1 MTGRTVAEP
10 ARQVPLYG
18 EYEVAVLGVGPAGI
32 AASTS
37 AARHGART
45 LLIEH
50 YGFLGGMG
58 TAAGVTNFCGL
69 HANVHGEM
77 RRVVQGI
84 ASDLLA
90 RIDRLDGLNAPHLIL
105 GKILAQAY
113 DTAAY
118 KIAADDLLAA
128 HKVDVLFHALGA
140 GVVMQDE
147 RRIDALMVET
157 KARRQAVRAG
167 IFIDCSGDGD
177 LAAWAGAP
185 FEVGD
190 HDGGMLYPS
199 MMFRL
204 NGIDPDRA

>member
-1 MTGRTVAEP
+1 MKTIQEP
-10 ARQVPLYG
+10 ARKFPST
-18 EYEVAVLGVGPAGI
+18 ANTKSPCSAAAPPGI
-32 AASTS
+32 AAAVA
-37 AARHGART
+37 AARAGRRT
-45 LLIEH
+45 LLIER

-77 RRVVQGI
+77 HRVVQGI

-90 RIDRLDGLNAPHLIL
+90 RIDRLGGLNAPHLIL
-105 GKILAQAY
+105 GKIFAQAY

-118 KIAADDLLAA
+118 KIAADDLLDH
-128 HKVDVLFHALGA
+128 HKVDILFHALGA
-140 GVVMQDE
+140 GVVMHDE
-147 RRIDALMVET
+147 RRVDALMVET
-157 KARRQAVRAG
+157 KAGRQAVRAD

-190 HDGGMLYPS
+190 NQATCSIP
-199 MMFRL
+199 
-204 NGIDPDRA
+204 P